1 MSDAAFSSLTT
12 LIQAGESLRC
22 EWKSDLSSKDNKE
35 KICRTICAFANDIA
49 NTRAL
54 GYLALGID
62 KNGRPTGLAIT
73 DELELQIQNIRGE
86 GKITPLPSFS
96 TRRFEYQGQTILLIE
111 VNPAISPPVKYEG
124 RIWVRPGNATQ
135 LASLEDE
142 RRLNEKRRAFDQ
154 PDDCQVLAHCRIED
168 LDLAYFKASYLPQAI
183 ARDVLEA
190 NGRTIEEQLASSK
203 MIGSVTDPHPTVLGL
218 LCLGLSPADN
228 VPGAYVQFLR
238 VAGTDL
244 DSPVLDEAQ
253 IHGHVADLIRQT
265 EAKFAAHN
273 QTPVDFISQAT
284 EQRAPYYPKV
294 AFEQLFRNAVMHRAY
309 LGTHSPIRIYWYQDR
324 LEITSPGGP
333 YGMVTEQ
340 NFGQPHMTDYRNPNL
355 AAALRDLGY
364 VQRFG
369 AGIAN
374 ARQALLNNGNPPLEH
389 QCGPG
394 FVTFT
399 MRQRSS

>member
-1 MSDAAFSSLTT
+1 MSDAASLSLLA

-22 EWKSDLSSKDNKE
+22 EWKSDLSGKDNKE
-35 KICRTICAFANDIA
+35 KICRTICAFANDIGNA
-49 NTRAL
+49 RVP
-54 GYLALGID
+54 GYLVLGIEKD
-62 KNGRPTGLAIT
+62 GSPAGLAIT

-96 TRRFEYQGQTILLIE
+96 TRRFEYCGQTVLLIE
-111 VNPAISPPVKYEG
+111 VHPAISPPVKYEG

-135 LASLEDE
+135 LANLEDE

-168 LDLAYFKASYLPQAI
+168 LDLAYFKTSYLPQAI

-190 NGRTIEEQLASSK
+190 NGRTMEEQLASSK
-203 MIGSVTDPHPTVLGL
+203 MIGGVTDPHPTVLGL

-244 DSPVLDEAQ
+244 DSPVLDEVQ

-273 QTPVDFISQAT
+273 QTLVDFKSQAT
-284 EQRAPYYPKV
+284 EQRTHHYPKV

-333 YGMVTEQ
+333 YGMVTEH

-374 ARQALLNNGNPPLEH
+374 ARQALLSNGNPPLEH

-399 MRQRSS
+399 LRQR